1 MNVEN
6 HDIVSEGKIKR
17 LFVSA
22 KKYIPLVTVISF
34 LAAVISLVVLFVM
47 RSNKELAEVL
57 NRTTGRGIRY
67 VLTSIFNIFNFSFIE
82 TIVMISPVLVVV
94 ILGVTIA
101 KGKRSLILAVRF
113 VCVLLSVVFIIF
125 SVFIFGYEP
134 SYYGYGI
141 DENTGVVRRDLSS
154 GELFAAANILLER
167 AEAELDSIGYDKS
180 GSSVMPYTFA
190 ELNEKLN
197 EACRDF
203 CEKYPAYQSMYS
215 RIKPVVLSE
224 PWTYTHISG
233 LYSFFTG
240 EANINVNY
248 PDFIVASTAAHEMS
262 HQRGIGKEDEA
273 DFAAFLICIGSDDAY
288 IRYSGYMELY
298 RTVRSKLYSAD
309 KDAWT
314 ELLQREDARIKQE
327 INSFSVFFE
336 KYRENI
342 AATVND
348 KVNNAYITS
357 HNQPA
362 GIKSYG
368 LVVDLACNYLLYTE

>member
-273 DFAAFLICIGSDDAY
+273 DFAAFLICISSDDAY

>member
-1 MNVEN
+1 MDNNEKSSG
-6 HDIVSEGKIKR
+6 VSPIKR
-17 LFVSA
+17 YIASVKEYIPRATLISFCAAIASLVALFVI
-22 KKYIPLVTVISF
+22 K
-34 LAAVISLVVLFVM
+34 
-47 RSNKELAEVL
+47 SNKEIAEFF

-67 VLTSIFNIFNFSFIE
+67 VLTWIFNIFNFSFIE
-82 TIVMISPVLVVV
+82 TLLLISPVLVAV
-94 ILGVTIA
+94 IIGVMIS
-101 KGKRSLILAVRF
+101 KGKRSAVLAVRF
-113 VCVLLSVVFIIF
+113 FCGLLAVVFVIF
-125 SVFIFGYEP
+125 SVFVFGYEP

-141 DENTGVVRRDLSS
+141 DENTGVVRKDLSS
-154 GELFAAANILLER
+154 YELYAAASILLER
-167 AEAELDSIGYDKS
+167 AEAELDNVGYDFS
-180 GSSVMPYTFA
+180 GSSVMPYTFS

-197 EACRDF
+197 TAAKAF

-248 PDFIVASTAAHEMS
+248 PDFIVVSSAAHEMA

-273 DFAAFLICIGSDDAY
+273 DFAAFLICIESDDAY
-288 IRYSGYMELY
+288 IRYCGYMELY
-298 RTVRSKLYSAD
+298 RTVRSSLYSAD
-309 KDAWT
+309 KDAWA
-314 ELLQREDARIKQE
+314 ELLSHEDKRIKQE
-327 INSFSVFFE
+327 INAFAVFFE

-342 AATVND
+342 AATVNN